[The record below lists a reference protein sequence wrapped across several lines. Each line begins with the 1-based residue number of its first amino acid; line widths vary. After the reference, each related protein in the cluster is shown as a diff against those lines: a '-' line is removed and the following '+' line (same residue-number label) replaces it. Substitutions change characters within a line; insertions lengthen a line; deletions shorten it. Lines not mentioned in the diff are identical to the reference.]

1 MRFELMFPDQ
11 IRKAIKE
18 NRPVV
23 LPLGVLEYHGEHSV
37 MGVDT
42 LLVIKTM
49 ELLEKE
55 IDMVILPP
63 FYYGA
68 ASYVVESPENGK
80 GSIHVPS
87 EVLNIFGRHVFSSLL
102 RTGFRNIHCFIHHQ
116 SENFI
121 AGMPTDLAFKLA
133 ARQATFD
140 FLENERGEDWWGR
153 DDMQNYYSDHEAQTD
168 PFSWIRLHPLLDAE
182 IQKEFPIDHTGKQ
195 EISLM
200 MAFYP
205 EGVDMNKHQDEKWYS
220 RSAKE
225 ANLAYGNAAKDKILK
240 SLKSILAGGNEA

>member
-11 IRKAIKE
+11 IRQAIKE
-18 NRPVV
+18 NWPVV

-42 LLVIKTM
+42 LLVIKTI

-55 IDMVILPP
+55 LDMIILPP

-68 ASYVVESPENGK
+68 ASYVVETPENGK
-80 GSIHVPS
+80 GSIHIPS
-87 EVLNIFGRHVFSSLL
+87 EVLNQFGRYMFSSLL
-102 RTGFRNIHCFIHHQ
+102 RTGFQNIHCFIHHQ
-116 SENFI
+116 SENFN

-140 FLENERGEDWWGR
+140 FLEKKRGEDWWGQNE
-153 DDMQNYYSDHEAQTD
+153 MENYYSDHETQKD
-168 PFSWIRLHPLLDAE
+168 PFNFIRLHPLLDSE

-195 EISLM
+195 EMSLM
-200 MAFYP
+200 MAFCP
-205 EGVDMNKHQDEKWYS
+205 EGVNMENYVAGKWYS
-220 RSAKE
+220 RSAIE
-225 ANLAYGNAAKDKILK
+225 ANLSYGEAAKAKILK
-240 SLKSILAGGNEA
+240 SVRCILSS